1 MCCSLLCLSVS
12 KTFPPLILGLSIPR
26 RVNLLEDGCLP
37 IPGCWGVAY
46 LLHHHCD
53 HLTQVYI
60 AFMAEISPCFLL
72 CVGRAFQ
79 HPFHL
84 GREKKRDWE
93 ERKVVPNCIYLF
105 TLFPPSDHTYRKR
118 TTSGPSSRCKCGPGS
133 KLTQSLVQYF
143 NLRSLQVSVYSDNGT
158 TYFYNPDEQLSS
170 QLATGGVSPRKK
182 FVFFIIW

>member
-1 MCCSLLCLSVS
+1 M
-12 KTFPPLILGLSIPR
+12 
-26 RVNLLEDGCLP
+26 
-37 IPGCWGVAY
+37 
-46 LLHHHCD
+46 
-53 HLTQVYI
+53 
-60 AFMAEISPCFLL
+60 EISPCFLL
-72 CVGRAFQ
+72 CVERGFQ

-84 GREKKRDWE
+84 GRKKRDWE

-182 FVFFIIW
+182 SFCRLFYNLTNLQAMGGSILLPNWSAYSGTPSQMVALKVLFRFG